1 MLRAVRGRVALD
13 GVLRRAARA
22 KRAFPRGRR
31 VRFYGDAAA
40 ATASD
45 FPQAVS
51 PETTRAWL
59 AAGKVNLLVDVR
71 TLPEFCGDPAVCG
84 IEAPACQ
91 QDLSAC
97 ELGHARIAPYA
108 AGAPWTQQL
117 HTVKNTALVQY
128 GSHTLFAESLAS
140 DTDEQFEAIF
150 GADLTGLV
158 IGFMCHDGVNPNDP
172 QSMPRSLQS
181 AVHAAELGA
190 RAFTVAGGMQGWA
203 DAGLQAQ
210 HGEPTTM
217 NLPVAK

>member
-1 MLRAVRGRVALD
+1 M
-13 GVLRRAARA
+13 
-22 KRAFPRGRR
+22 
-31 VRFYGDAAA
+31 DASEACPEQCDPCCA
-40 ATASD
+40 PYADESPWTECFD
-45 FPQAVS
+45 EPHVQNAVS

-158 IGFMCHDGVNPNDP
+158 IGFLCHDGVNPNDP